1 MPTFRGRLRRAGRGA
16 EKGGAGAAQEHA
28 EEFVEIDASEL
39 VGVFRA
45 PRWLRDAG
53 FSAWLLVGVGALIV
67 GVVWLLSL
75 TSVIVI
81 PLIVGGVIAAVA
93 GQLVSW
99 LKRHGVPRGVGT
111 LIVVLLIMF
120 AAALAAYLILDGIA
134 SESSGISDHLQGG
147 SDKIADGLNDLGVS
161 ESESQSAN
169 DDVSSGA
176 SETFKTLLNGVLKGL
191 AGLSSIVFFLAMT
204 TLVLV
209 FLLLDGP
216 RVRAWGERHMG
227 VPDDVARMISTRSLQ
242 SLRGY
247 FLGVTIVAVFN
258 AMVIGGAA
266 LLLGVPLAGTIAI
279 VTFIGAY
286 IPYLGA
292 WSAGA
297 FAVLLAL
304 GGSGPD
310 AAAAMAVVALL
321 ANGPLQQIV
330 QPIAYGAA
338 LGIHPLAVLVLTI
351 GGGALFGIV
360 GLVLAAPIA
369 AAIVRIS
376 ADLAKAEAEAGAITP
391 SG

>member
-1 MPTFRGRLRRAGRGA
+1 MPTIRGRFWRRGEGRREG
-16 EKGGAGAAQEHA
+16 
-28 EEFVEIDASEL
+28 EEYFEIDPAEL
-39 VGVFRA
+39 SGVFRA
-45 PRWLRDAG
+45 PSWLRDAG
-53 FSAWLLVGVGALIV
+53 FTSWLLVGIAVLIV

-75 TSVIVI
+75 TSVIVL

-93 GQLVSW
+93 GPLVAW
-99 LKRHGVPRGVGT
+99 LKRHGAPRGVGT
-111 LIVVLLIMF
+111 ALVVLLIVS
-120 AAALAAYLILDGIA
+120 AAAFATYLILDGIA
-134 SESSGISDHLQGG
+134 SESAGISDNLK
-147 SDKIADGLNDLGVS
+147 SAANKIEEELTDLGVK
-161 ESESQSAN
+161 EDKAQSAN
-169 DDVSSGA
+169 DDASSGA
-176 SETFKTLLNGVLKGL
+176 SDTYKALLNGVVSGVDE
-191 AGLSSIVFFLAMT
+191 LSSIVFFLAMT
-204 TLVLV
+204 TLVMV

-227 VPDDVARMISTRSLQ
+227 VPPDVARVISSRSLQ

-258 AMVIGGAA
+258 ALLIGGAA
-266 LLLGVPLAGTIAI
+266 WVLGVPLAGTIAV
-279 VTFIGAY
+279 VTFIGAF

-304 GGSGPD
+304 GGAGPD

-338 LGIHPLAVLVLTI
+338 LGLHPLAVLVLTI

-360 GLVLAAPIA
+360 GLVLAAPA
-369 AAIVRIS
+369 ASAIVRIS
-376 ADLAKAEAEAGAITP
+376 ADLAKAEAITP